1 MRQAGKEETMETTVE
16 RIEKYP
22 KHKSS
27 TQEAMGRLVKNRT
40 AMLGFFVLVVIVLA
54 CLFANVICPEGY
66 DAQNIPA
73 RFTPPCKEFIFGTDN
88 LGRSL
93 LARILYGGRDSIL
106 IGIGAA
112 TVGMVGGVLLGLTAA
127 YYGGRVD
134 NIIMRIL
141 DVFNAIPSLLM
152 AIVVSSL
159 FGGTVFNCIMAVG
172 IAAIPANART
182 ARGPALAIMNQDYI
196 EAAKSIDAGNFR
208 IMLRH
213 VLPNIS
219 SVLIVRYAMGIG
231 FAILTTSGLSFLGL
245 GVKPPTPEWGA
256 MLSGARQFIRQAP
269 HLVIFPGLAIAV
281 TVLALN
287 MMGDGLRDA
296 LDPKLKN

>member
-54 CLFANVICPEGY
+54 CLFANVIWPEGY

-93 LARILYGGRDSIL
+93 LARILYGGRYSIL

-256 MLSGARQFIRQAP
+256 MLSGARQYMVQSPYLI
-269 HLVIFPGLAIAV
+269 IIPGLAIALI
-281 TVLALN
+281 VLATNLF
-287 MMGDGLRDA
+287 GDGLRDA
-296 LDPKLKN
+296 LDPKLKY

>member
-1 MRQAGKEETMETTVE
+1 METSVE
-16 RIEKYP
+16 KIEKYP

-27 TQEAMGRLVKNRT
+27 TQEALGRLVKNKT
-40 AMLGFFVLVVIVLA
+40 AMLGFFVLVIMVLS
-54 CLFANVICPEGY
+54 CLFANVICPQGY
-66 DAQNIPA
+66 DAQSITE
-73 RFTPPCKEFIFGTDN
+73 RFTAPGKLPGLQYIFGTDN
-88 LGRSL
+88 LGRSM
-93 LARILYGGRDSIL
+93 LARILYGGRYSIL

-112 TVGMVGGVLLGLTAA
+112 TVGMVGGVLLGLIAA

-134 NIIMRIL
+134 NIVMRIL

-196 EAAKSIDAGNFR
+196 EAAKSIDASNFR

-231 FAILTTSGLSFLGL
+231 VAILTTSGLSFLGL

-256 MLSGARQFIRQAP
+256 MLSGARQYMAQSPYLI
-269 HLVIFPGLAIAV
+269 IIPGLAIALI
-281 TVLALN
+281 VLATNLF
-287 MMGDGLRDA
+287 GDGLRDA
-296 LDPKLKN
+296 LDPKLKY

>member
-93 LARILYGGRDSIL
+93 LARILYGGRYSIL

-256 MLSGARQFIRQAP
+256 MLSGARQYMVQSPYLI
-269 HLVIFPGLAIAV
+269 IIPGLAIALI
-281 TVLALN
+281 VLATNLF
-287 MMGDGLRDA
+287 GDGLRDA
-296 LDPKLKN
+296 LDPKLKY

>member
-1 MRQAGKEETMETTVE
+1 
-16 RIEKYP
+16 
-22 KHKSS
+22 
-27 TQEAMGRLVKNRT
+27 MGRLVKNRT

-93 LARILYGGRDSIL
+93 LARILYGGRYSIL

-256 MLSGARQFIRQAP
+256 MLSGARQYMVQSPYLI
-269 HLVIFPGLAIAV
+269 IIPGLAIALI
-281 TVLALN
+281 VLATNLF
-287 MMGDGLRDA
+287 GDGLRDA
-296 LDPKLKN
+296 LDPKLKY

>member
-1 MRQAGKEETMETTVE
+1 METTVE

-93 LARILYGGRDSIL
+93 LARILYGGRYSIL

-256 MLSGARQFIRQAP
+256 MLSGARQYMVQSPYLI
-269 HLVIFPGLAIAV
+269 IIPGLAIALI
-281 TVLALN
+281 VLATNLF
-287 MMGDGLRDA
+287 GDGLRDA
-296 LDPKLKN
+296 LDPKLKY

>member
-93 LARILYGGRDSIL
+93 LARILYGGRYSIL

-159 FGGTVFNCIMAVG
+159 FGGTVFNCITAVG

-256 MLSGARQFIRQAP
+256 MLSGARQYMVQSPYLI
-269 HLVIFPGLAIAV
+269 IIPGLAIALI
-281 TVLALN
+281 VLATNLF
-287 MMGDGLRDA
+287 GDGLRDA
-296 LDPKLKN
+296 LDPKLKY

>member
-1 MRQAGKEETMETTVE
+1 METTVE

-40 AMLGFFVLVVIVLA
+40 AMLGFFVLIVIVLA

-73 RFTPPCKEFIFGTDN
+73 RFTPPCKEYIFGTDN

-93 LARILYGGRDSIL
+93 LARILYGGRYSIL

-256 MLSGARQFIRQAP
+256 MLSGARQYMVQSPYLI
-269 HLVIFPGLAIAV
+269 IIPGLAIALI
-281 TVLALN
+281 VLATNLF
-287 MMGDGLRDA
+287 GDGLRDA
-296 LDPKLKN
+296 LDPKLKY

>member
-66 DAQNIPA
+66 DAQSIPA

-93 LARILYGGRDSIL
+93 LARILYGGRYSIL

-256 MLSGARQFIRQAP
+256 MLSGARQYMVQSPYLI
-269 HLVIFPGLAIAV
+269 IIPGLAIALI
-281 TVLALN
+281 VLATNLF
-287 MMGDGLRDA
+287 GDGLRDA
-296 LDPKLKN
+296 LDPKLKY

>member
-1 MRQAGKEETMETTVE
+1 MEATVE
-16 RIEKYP
+16 KIEKYP
-22 KHKSS
+22 KHKSA
-27 TQEAMGRLVKNRT
+27 TQEALGRLVKNKT
-40 AMLGFFVLVVIVLA
+40 AMLGFAVLVIMVLA

-73 RFTPPCKEFIFGTDN
+73 RFTPPCKEYILGTDN
-88 LGRSL
+88 LGRSM
-93 LARILYGGRDSIL
+93 LARILYGGRYSIL
-106 IGIGAA
+106 IGVCAA
-112 TVGMVGGVLLGLTAA
+112 TVGMIGGVLLGLISA

-172 IAAIPANART
+172 IASIPANART

-256 MLSGARQFIRQAP
+256 MLSTARQYMVQSPYLI
-269 HLVIFPGLAIAV
+269 IIPGLAIALI
-281 TVLALN
+281 VLATNLF
-287 MMGDGLRDA
+287 GDGLRDA
-296 LDPKLKN
+296 LDPKLKY

>member
-1 MRQAGKEETMETTVE
+1 METTVE

-93 LARILYGGRDSIL
+93 LARILYGGRYSIL

-196 EAAKSIDAGNFR
+196 EAAKSIDASNFR

-256 MLSGARQFIRQAP
+256 MLSGARQYMVQSPYLI
-269 HLVIFPGLAIAV
+269 IIPGLAIALI
-281 TVLALN
+281 VLATNLF
-287 MMGDGLRDA
+287 GDGLRDA
-296 LDPKLKN
+296 LDPKLKY

>member
-1 MRQAGKEETMETTVE
+1 MDTSVE
-16 RIEKYP
+16 IKEKYP

-27 TQEAMGRLVKNRT
+27 TQEALGRLVKNKT
-40 AMLGFFVLVVIVLA
+40 AMLGFFVLVVMILA
-54 CLFANVICPEGY
+54 CLFANLICPEGY
-66 DAQNIPA
+66 DAQNITA
-73 RFTPPCKEFIFGTDN
+73 RFTAPCRQYIFGTDS
-88 LGRSL
+88 LGRSV
-93 LARILYGGRDSIL
+93 LARVLYGGRYSIL

-112 TVGMVGGVLLGLTAA
+112 TVSMIGGVLLGLIAA

-134 NIIMRIL
+134 NIVMRIL
-141 DVFNAIPSLLM
+141 DVFNAIPSLLL
-152 AIVVSSL
+152 AIVVASL

-172 IAAIPANART
+172 IAGIPSIART

-196 EAAKSIDAGNFR
+196 EAAKSIDASNFR

-219 SVLIVRYAMGIG
+219 SVLIVRYAMNIG

-256 MLSGARQFIRQAP
+256 MLSGARQYMATAP
-269 HLVIFPGLAIAV
+269 YLIIIPGLAIALI
-281 TVLALN
+281 VLATNLF
-287 MMGDGLRDA
+287 GDGLRDA
-296 LDPKLKN
+296 LDPKLKY

>member
-1 MRQAGKEETMETTVE
+1 MDVT
-16 RIEKYP
+16 IEKYP
-22 KHKSS
+22 KHKSA
-27 TQEAMGRLVKNRT
+27 TQEALGRLVKNKT
-40 AMLGFFVLVVIVLA
+40 AMLGFAVLVIMVLA
-54 CLFANVICPEGY
+54 CVFANLICPEGY

-73 RFTPPCKEFIFGTDN
+73 RFTAPCKEYIFGTDN

-93 LARILYGGRDSIL
+93 LARVLYGGRYSIL

-112 TVGMVGGVLLGLTAA
+112 TVSMIGGVLLGLIAA

-134 NIIMRIL
+134 NIVMRIL
-141 DVFNAIPSLLM
+141 DVFNAIPSLLL
-152 AIVVSSL
+152 AIVVASR

-172 IAAIPANART
+172 IAGIPSIART

-196 EAAKSIDAGNFR
+196 EAAKSIDASNFR

-219 SVLIVRYAMGIG
+219 SVLIVRYAMNIG

-256 MLSGARQFIRQAP
+256 MLSGARQYMATAP
-269 HLVIFPGLAIAV
+269 HLIIIPGLAIALI
-281 TVLALN
+281 VLATNLF
-287 MMGDGLRDA
+287 GDGLRDA
-296 LDPKLKN
+296 LDPKLKY